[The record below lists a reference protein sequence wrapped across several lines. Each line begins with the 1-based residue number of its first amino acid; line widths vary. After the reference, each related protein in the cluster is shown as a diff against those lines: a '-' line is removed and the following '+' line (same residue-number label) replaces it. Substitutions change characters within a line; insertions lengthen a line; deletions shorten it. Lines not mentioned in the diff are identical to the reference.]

1 MTREAIGVDVVMDT
15 IFSPN
20 RSKSKKT
27 SLRLLCQMRDIN
39 CLSGECLV
47 SKEAQLITINL
58 TQFGLSD
65 KGRAI
70 IVFVVCN
77 S

>member
-1 MTREAIGVDVVMDT
+1 MTREAIGVDVVMDR

-27 SLRLLCQMRDIN
+27 CFLLLCQMRDIN
-39 CLSGECLV
+39 SLSEGIPCLEIGTTHCH
-47 SKEAQLITINL
+47 
-58 TQFGLSD
+58 TQFGHLE

-70 IVFVVCN
+70 IGFVVCN